1 MATIRIPRWLRK
13 TERDPSRSMTMVEHL
28 EELRRRVFICLI
40 AIAIGGIAG
49 WFLYNPV
56 LHLILNPYT
65 DACRSLPLGSRP
77 PGLKSCEHVFVQGVV
92 GPFLV
97 RLKIALY
104 VGLGIALPVV
114 LFQLWRFITPGLT
127 EQERRLTV
135 PFILS
140 SLLLFGLGAFF
151 AYWTLPKGLH
161 FLLGFAGSNVVVLPD
176 ASKYISFVLLLTLAF
191 GLSFEFPL
199 VLIFLSWIHVISSAQ
214 LRKWRRFAILFIV
227 IFAAVITPSQD
238 PFTLL
243 AMSIPMVVFYEATI
257 WITRL
262 MKR

>member
-1 MATIRIPRWLRK
+1 MRVIPRWLRR
-13 TERDPSRSMTMVEHL
+13 TQRDPTSSMTMVEHL
-28 EELRRRVFICLI
+28 EELRRRVFISLI
-40 AIAIGGIAG
+40 AIVVGAIFG
-49 WFLYNPV
+49 WFLYQPI
-56 LHLILNPYT
+56 LDLILGPYT
-65 DACRSLPLGSRP
+65 HACRSLPLRSRP
-77 PGLKSCEHVFVQGVV
+77 PGIGSCTHVFVQGVV
-92 GPFLV
+92 GPFLI

-104 VGLGIALPVV
+104 AGFALALPIV
-114 LFQLWRFITPGLT
+114 LFQLWRFVTPGLT
-127 EQERRLTV
+127 AKERKLTV

-140 SLLLFGLGAFF
+140 SLALFTLGAFF
-151 AYWTLPKGLH
+151 AYWTLPRGLN

-176 ASKYISFVLLLTLAF
+176 AGKYISFVLLLTLAF

-199 VLIFLSWIHVISSAQ
+199 VLIFLAWIGVVSSAQ

-238 PFTLL
+238 PFTLA
-243 AMSIPMVVFYEATI
+243 AMSLPMILFYEATI

>member
-1 MATIRIPRWLRK
+1 
-13 TERDPSRSMTMVEHL
+13 MTMVEHL
-28 EELRRRVFICLI
+28 EELRRRVFIALI
-40 AIAIGGIAG
+40 AIAAGAIVG

-56 LHLILNPYT
+56 LHFILHPYT
-65 DACRSLPLGSRP
+65 AACRSLPIGSRP
-77 PGLKSCEHVFVQGVV
+77 PGARSCEHVFVQGVV
-92 GPFLV
+92 GPFLI
-97 RLKIALY
+97 RLKIAMY

-127 EQERRLTV
+127 ERERKLTV

-140 SLLLFGLGAFF
+140 SLVLFLLGAFF
-151 AYWTLPKGLH
+151 AFWTLPKGLN

-176 ASKYISFVLLLTLAF
+176 AGKYISFVLLLTLAF

-199 VLIFLSWIHVISSAQ
+199 VLIFMAWIGIVSSAK
-214 LRKWRRFAILFIV
+214 LRQWRRFAILFIV

-243 AMSIPMVVFYEATI
+243 AMSIPMILFYEATI

>member
-1 MATIRIPRWLRK
+1 MRVVPGWLRRRH
-13 TERDPSRSMTMVEHL
+13 RDPSRAMTMVEHL
-28 EELRRRVFICLI
+28 EELRRRVFISLI
-40 AIAIGGIAG
+40 AIVIGAIAG

-56 LHLILNPYT
+56 FHLILHPYT
-65 DACRSLPLGSRP
+65 GACLHLPRAERP
-77 PGLKSCEHVFVQGVV
+77 PGVNSCHHVFLHGVL

-104 VGLGIALPVV
+104 AGFAIALPVV

-127 EQERRLTV
+127 ERERRLTV
-135 PFILS
+135 PFVLS
-140 SLLLFGLGAFF
+140 SIVLFGLGAFF
-151 AYWTLPKGLH
+151 AFFSLPRGLQ
-161 FLLGFAGSNVVVLPD
+161 FLLGFGGQNLVVLPE

-199 VLIFLSWIHVISSAQ
+199 VLIFLAWVGVVSSAK
-214 LRKWRRFAILFIV
+214 LRQWRRYAILFIV

-243 AMSIPMVVFYEATI
+243 AMAVPMVVFYEATI

-262 MKR
+262 MRR

>member
-1 MATIRIPRWLRK
+1 MAVIPKWLRRK
-13 TERDPSRSMTMVEHL
+13 DRDPTQSMTMVEHL
-28 EELRRRVFICLI
+28 EELRRRVFISLI
-40 AIAIGGIAG
+40 AIVAGAIIG
-49 WFLYNPV
+49 WFLYNPI
-56 LHLILNPYT
+56 LELILGPYT
-65 DACRSLPLGSRP
+65 HACQSLAPGQRP

-92 GPFLV
+92 GPFLI

-104 VGLGIALPVV
+104 AGFAIALPVV
-114 LFQLWRFITPGLT
+114 LFQLWRFVTPGLT
-127 EQERRLTV
+127 PKERKLTV

-140 SLLLFGLGAFF
+140 SLLLFTLGAFF
-151 AYWTLPKGLH
+151 AYWTLPRGLN
-161 FLLGFAGSNVVVLPD
+161 FLLGFAGQNVVVLPD
-176 ASKYISFVLLLTLAF
+176 AGKYISFVLLLTLAF

-199 VLIFLSWIHVISSAQ
+199 VLIFLAWIGVVSSAK
-214 LRKWRRFAILFIV
+214 LRQWRRFAILFIV

-243 AMSIPMVVFYEATI
+243 AMSLPMILFYEATI

>member
-1 MATIRIPRWLRK
+1 MRLIPRVRR
-13 TERDPSRSMTMVEHL
+13 RDRSRSMTVIQHL
-28 EELRRRVFICLI
+28 EELRTRVFIALI
-40 AIAIGGIAG
+40 AVGLAAIGG
-49 WFLYNPV
+49 WLLFPPVFKFL
-56 LHLILNPYT
+56 LHSYKQ
-65 DACRSLPLGSRP
+65 ACEALPRANRP
-77 PGLKSCEHVFVQGVV
+77 PIPCGKVV
-92 GPFLV
+92 AQSVLEPFLV
-97 RLKIALY
+97 RFKVSLFTGFA
-104 VGLGIALPVV
+104 IALPVV

-127 EQERRLTV
+127 EKERRLTV

-140 SLLLFGLGAFF
+140 SILLFALGAFF
-151 AYWTLPKGLH
+151 AFYTLPRGLR
-161 FLLGFAGSNVVVLPD
+161 FLLGFGGHNIVVLPE

-199 VLIFLSWIHVISSAQ
+199 VLIFLASVGIVSSRK
-214 LRKWRRFAILFIV
+214 LREWRRFAILFIV

-243 AMSIPMVVFYEATI
+243 AMSIPMVLFYEATI